1 MVNPILPN
9 GFGSRSA
16 KDTPGYRSE
25 NERIQDSQK
34 EALNNLKASIPP
46 SRLQNSVPIDYDE
59 YGMPRIDTPM
69 PELDPSLLQR
79 PTAPMD
85 VNTFFTAPPIQR
97 PGAAAQPKP
106 QTNMSF
112 NPPKKDNLK
121 KHPVIQKLL
130 KNFGLKKDKKYDV
143 EIFME
148 DSEEKMV
155 YSMALVTEELQSW
168 VLDVAKE
175 KVSDEGASVAS
186 IYFELLFVC
195 CSVVAIDN
203 VPTYEIFDIK
213 LLDSEVSRLS
223 NDPLDIPIRL
233 RKLSAK
239 SLIEILWSET
249 RPIGD
254 KLLAFYQEV
263 ISSKKVISSLDRDIE
278 SKVRFVCPLDECD
291 HYEYLTPSDKVIYCK
306 FHGIPMVETVDLTKE
321 TDIPLA

>member
-1 MVNPILPN
+1 MANEILPN

-16 KDTPGYRSE
+16 KDTPGYRNE

-34 EALNNLKASIPP
+34 EAFNNLKASIPS
-46 SRLQNSVPIDYDE
+46 SRLKNSVPIDYDE

-79 PTAPMD
+79 STPMD
-85 VNTFFTAPPIQR
+85 ANTFFTAAPVQR
-97 PGAAAQPKP
+97 PNVAPKSDP
-106 QTNMSF
+106 RTNMSVA
-112 NPPKKDNLK
+112 PPKKDNFK

-143 EIFME
+143 EIFIE

-155 YSMALVTEELQSW
+155 YTMTLVTEEIQSW
-168 VLDVAKE
+168 VLDVAKD
-175 KVSDEGASVAS
+175 KIGDEGTSVAS

-213 LLDSEVSRLS
+213 LLDNEVSRLS

-239 SLIEILWSET
+239 YLIDILWSET

-291 HYEYLTPSDKVIYCK
+291 HYEYLTPSDKVIYCR
-306 FHGIPMVETVDLTKE
+306 FHGVPMVETVDLTKE